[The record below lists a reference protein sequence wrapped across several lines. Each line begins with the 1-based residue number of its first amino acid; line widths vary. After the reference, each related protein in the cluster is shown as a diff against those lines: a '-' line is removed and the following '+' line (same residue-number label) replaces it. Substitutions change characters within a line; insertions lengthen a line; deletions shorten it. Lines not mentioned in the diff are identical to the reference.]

1 MNKLKRTKI
10 TPKFETISESRL
22 LSFLKKPEP
31 IPESSPEPFVIEEA
45 PIAAQEGG
53 SKTPG
58 KNKKVKKPVVKRPR
72 AKPAKISHNLDNK
85 ININNIS
92 YSKDEI
98 ALIQNDILNSF
109 K

>member
-22 LSFLKKPEP
+22 LSFLKKPEVV
-31 IPESSPEPFVIEEA
+31 PEPAPEPFVIEEA
-45 PIAAQEGG
+45 PIVAQEGG

-72 AKPAKISHNLDNK
+72 AKPAKIKYDL
-85 ININNIS
+85 
-92 YSKDEI
+92 SKNTVSE
-98 ALIQNDILNSF
+98 LQRKFLEEF
-109 K
+109 